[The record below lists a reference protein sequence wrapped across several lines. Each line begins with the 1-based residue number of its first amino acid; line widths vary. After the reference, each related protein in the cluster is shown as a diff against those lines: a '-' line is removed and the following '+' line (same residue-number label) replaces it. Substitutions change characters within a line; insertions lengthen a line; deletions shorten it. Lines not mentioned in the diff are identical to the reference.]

1 MAHRRNVGMNGEHV
15 ERAAGA
21 LENLAMAETR
31 SVVVRLATKKDAFFI
46 AKLVR
51 ELADYEKLR
60 PACVA
65 TEEGLEHTL
74 FNLPPFQGPTVFML
88 ETASPPAVASLDPV
102 ASPPNLATMGRPP
115 SKFGISKPS
124 F

>member
-1 MAHRRNVGMNGEHV
+1 MNGEHV
-15 ERAAGA
+15 ERVGEA
-21 LENLAMAETR
+21 LENLAMAETK
-31 SVVVRLATKKDAFFI
+31 SVVVRLATNKDAFFI

-65 TEEGLEHTL
+65 TEEGLEQSL

-88 ETASPPAVASLDPV
+88 ETASPLAVAALN
-102 ASPPNLATMGRPP
+102 PPNLATTQQPP
-115 SKFGISKPS
+115 SKSGISKLS